1 MKILIVDDS
10 KTMRMIIIRTLRK
23 TSLVGHTVLQ
33 AGDGREALQVIA
45 TDSPDVVVS
54 DWNMPE
60 MTGLQFLRQLRGQG
74 NAVNFGF
81 VTSESTLAMRE
92 QAAEAGARFFVTKP
106 FTPESLEASLSP
118 VLV

>member
-10 KTMRMIIIRTLRK
+10 KTMRMIIMRTLRK
-23 TSLVGHTVLQ
+23 TNLGDHTVVQ

-45 TDSPDVVVS
+45 NESPDVVVS

-60 MTGLQFLRQLRGQG
+60 MTGLQLLQQLRGEDNQ
-74 NAVNFGF
+74 VNFGF
-81 VTSESTLAMRE
+81 ITSESTLSMRE
-92 QAAEAGARFFVTKP
+92 QAAEAGACFFVTKP